1 MIFKGISW
9 SSNLSLFVPYSGEQT
24 VDYDIDGTIVPVT
37 YAGSDLINY
46 TWINGFSAKI
56 FNGIG
61 VALNVGLRGDNQIA
75 DRGILMNDVASTETN
90 QFVTQ
95 LYYTLG
101 LAYTF

>member
-1 MIFKGISW
+1 M
-9 SSNLSLFVPYSGEQT
+9 
-24 VDYDIDGTIVPVT
+24 T

-75 DRGILMNDVASTETN
+75 DRGILMNNVASTETN